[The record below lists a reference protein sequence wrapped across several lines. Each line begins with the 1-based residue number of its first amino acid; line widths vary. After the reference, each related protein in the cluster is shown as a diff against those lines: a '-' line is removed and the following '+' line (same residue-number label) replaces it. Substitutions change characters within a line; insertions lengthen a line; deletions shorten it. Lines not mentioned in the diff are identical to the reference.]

1 MREAIQAHAF
11 NGLADELEIL
21 IEPSG
26 DETWA
31 RGAACVV
38 LGELF
43 KSPVHQPEESILDA
57 MQA

>member
-1 MREAIQAHAF
+1 VV
-11 NGLADELEIL
+11 

-43 KSPVHQPEESILDA
+43 KSPVQRGETTGLMAA
-57 MQA
+57 MG

>member
-1 MREAIQAHAF
+1 MREALRAHAF
-11 NGLADELEIL
+11 NGLADELEVVL
-21 IEPSG
+21 EPAG

-43 KSPVHQPEESILDA
+43 KPPIHRRTRQGWVPIPA
-57 MQA
+57 